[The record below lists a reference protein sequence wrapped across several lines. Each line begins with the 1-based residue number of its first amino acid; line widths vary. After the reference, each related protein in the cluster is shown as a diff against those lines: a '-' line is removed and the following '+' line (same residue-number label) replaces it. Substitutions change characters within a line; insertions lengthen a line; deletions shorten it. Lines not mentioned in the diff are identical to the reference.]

1 MIVIDEKFR
10 DLIQSLDS
18 IERAWLEKNL
28 QDAGRARSPLIVW
41 PVNGQQILIDGHNR
55 YDICTEYDLPYTV
68 EEIEFANRAE
78 AEEWILR
85 EQLGRRNLDPVVS
98 SELRGRLYNARK
110 GSQGGDRRSKGQN
123 VTLNAAE
130 SVAAETG
137 VDARTVKRDG
147 QFAEAIDKVREVVPE
162 IQSKLRAREVT
173 KADVIQAAAQVDAAP
188 AEVARQLRTPHE
200 SPAKPKR
207 ERLDLWLCLIDDD
220 PMEIAEVA
228 VNKLDPTNRLTGCFV
243 FSTQGDALAEGEK
256 HYDPESVRAVTVAEF
271 LKESAGL

>member
-1 MIVIDEKFR
+1 MIIDEHFKN
-10 DLIQSLDS
+10 LIQPLTPL
-18 IERAWLEKNL
+18 ERSRLEENI
-28 QDAGRARSPLIVW
+28 QDAGKARNPLVVW
-41 PVNGQQILIDGHNR
+41 PVDGEQVLIDGHNR
-55 YDICTEYDLPYTV
+55 YEICTEFSLPFTV
-68 EEIEFANRAE
+68 DEVEFADRNE
-78 AEEWILR
+78 AEQWILK

-110 GSQGGDRRSKGQN
+110 GSQGGDRKSKGQN

-162 IQSKLRAREVT
+162 IQSKLRAREVS
-173 KADVIQAAAQVDAAP
+173 KAEVIQAAAQVDAAP
-188 AEVARQLRTPHE
+188 AEVARQLRAPHE
-200 SPAKPKR
+200 PPAKLKR

-228 VNKLDPTNRLTGCFV
+228 VNKLDPTNKLTGCFV
-243 FSTQGDALAEGEK
+243 FSAQGDAITEGEK

-271 LKESAGL
+271 LKEAAGL